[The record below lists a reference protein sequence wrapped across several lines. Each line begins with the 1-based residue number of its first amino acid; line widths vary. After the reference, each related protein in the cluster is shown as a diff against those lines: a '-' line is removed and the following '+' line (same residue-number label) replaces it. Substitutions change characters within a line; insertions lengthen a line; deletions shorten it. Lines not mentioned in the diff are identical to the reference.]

1 MATFRAR
8 LTDRPEWPLVLV
20 FCWYPLWWLLGVTQ
34 LVMLVACFVMAAAL
48 LRQRT
53 LVLPRGLGWWLLF
66 LAWVA
71 VGFFVVKVDVP
82 GALHVAN
89 NTRYLTWFLRLVWLL
104 EATVVLLYVRNK
116 QRGLSGERI
125 ARIFAVMFIT
135 IVVGGLLG
143 TFFPTVQMQS
153 LLELALPRHIA
164 QAPFVSSLVHPYLA
178 QMQTYGGVTY
188 RPSGP
193 FPYANDWGLN
203 FACLLPFFVRAW
215 LARDAGWRRPA
226 GVIVLAASVVP
237 VIYSLNRGLWAILIL
252 MVVVLVLVQAR
263 AGHYRSLA
271 VCGAGLVVALSLV
284 LVTPL
289 GAVLSERFSGHN
301 SNEGRAN
308 LYEITVDGMARS
320 SPVIGDGTTRK
331 AAGSFYSIAGGA
343 TPDCYTCSPPALGT
357 QGFLWWIL
365 FATGFGGGLLVM
377 AFLLSALW
385 RYRSRGDPTRLACR
399 CSLLA
404 FVVALPI
411 YDWTITSGIVAI
423 AAIAVLDR
431 ESPGRVREMALPPR
445 MPELALGKPVW
456 ALCLLTGLGL
466 GAVWQLHH
474 DTTYVAR
481 VSVYLPEDQTQSSRA
496 TTLDSEA
503 RFVDSPQVLES
514 SAALR
519 SLDRTRGRGQ
529 LQVEATANSRLL
541 DLSYYSTDPGRAREV
556 VDRVAASF
564 VAAQTAGDSQAHAV
578 TQSSIRRHL
587 QGTLVAERSIA
598 GMLRRLPGDSFSN
611 VIVSTLVAD
620 LDQLRATD
628 TAAATQLDGVDIAKA
643 QSPQIESA
651 PTVSPLPQQRNVAL
665 LSGLMIAL
673 VAACGLELLARRRGP
688 RLSRADERRRRGL
701 GLDLPV
707 TTDAPLGLNV
717 YLSADPTSPPLLAES
732 RRLTER
738 RSGPRPHARSVMLV
752 AHHSTRVTTVVRT
765 CDQLRSR
772 GVPVSG
778 VLVTHDLRE
787 EPAR

>member
-1 MATFRAR
+1 M
-8 LTDRPEWPLVLV
+8 DRPEWPLALL

-34 LVMLVACFVMAAAL
+34 LVTLVACLVMAAAL

-89 NTRYLTWFLRLVWLL
+89 NTRYLTWFVRLVWLL

-116 QRGLSGERI
+116 RKGLSGERI

-143 TFFPTVQMQS
+143 TFFPTVHLQS
-153 LLELALPRHIA
+153 LVEMVLPRHIA
-164 QAPFVSSLVHPYLA
+164 NAPFVASMVHPYLA

-252 MVVVLVLVQAR
+252 LVVVLVLVQAR

-271 VCGAGLVVALSLV
+271 ICGVGMVVALGLV

-289 GAVLSERFSGHN
+289 GTVLSERFSGHN
-301 SNEGRAN
+301 SNQGRAS

-320 SPVIGDGTTRK
+320 SPVLGDGTTRK
-331 AAGSFYSIAGGA
+331 AAGSFYSIAGGS

-365 FATGFGGGLLVM
+365 FATGFGGGLLVL
-377 AFLLSALW
+377 AFFVSALW
-385 RYRSRGDPTRLACR
+385 RYRSGRDPTLLACR

-411 YDWTITSGIVAI
+411 YDWTITSGVVAI
-423 AAIAVLDR
+423 TAIAVLDR
-431 ESPGRVREMALPPR
+431 ETPGRVREMALPPR
-445 MPELALGKPVW
+445 MPKLALGRPVW
-456 ALCLLTGLGL
+456 ALCLVTGLGL

-481 VSVYLPEDQTQSSRA
+481 ASVYLPDDQTQSSRA

-503 RFVDSPQVLES
+503 RYVNSPQVLGS
-514 SAALR
+514 SAPLR
-519 SLDRTRGRGQ
+519 SLDRARGRGQ

-541 DLSYYSTDPGRAREV
+541 DLSYYSTDPDRAREV
-556 VDRVAASF
+556 MDRVARSF
-564 VAAQTAGDSQAHAV
+564 VALQAADDSQVHAQA
-578 TQSSIRRHL
+578 QSSVQRHL
-587 QGTLVAERSIA
+587 QGTLTAERAIA
-598 GMLRRLPGDSFSN
+598 GMLRRIPSDSFGN
-611 VIVSTLVAD
+611 VIVSALAAD

-628 TAAATQLDGVDIAKA
+628 TAAATQLDGVDLADA
-643 QSPQIESA
+643 QSPQIETSA
-651 PTVSPLPQQRNVAL
+651 TVSPLPQQWNVAL
-665 LSGLMIAL
+665 ISGLMIAL
-673 VAACGLELLARRRGP
+673 VATCGLELLARRRGP
-688 RLSRADERRRRGL
+688 QLARADETRRRGL
-701 GLDLPV
+701 GLDVPV
-707 TTDAPLGLNV
+707 TGHPPLGLNV
-717 YLSADPTSPPLLAES
+717 YLSADPTSRWLLAES

-738 RSGPRPHARSVMLV
+738 RSGPAHHPRGVMLV

-765 CDQLRSR
+765 CTRLRSR
-772 GVPVSG
+772 GVPVAG
-778 VLVTHDLRE
+778 VLLTHDHRE